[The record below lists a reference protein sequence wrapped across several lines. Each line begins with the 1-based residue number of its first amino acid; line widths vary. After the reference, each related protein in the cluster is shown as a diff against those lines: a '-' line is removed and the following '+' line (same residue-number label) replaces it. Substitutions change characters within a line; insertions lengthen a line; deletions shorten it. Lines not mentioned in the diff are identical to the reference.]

1 MTDDLL
7 YRLRGVMCG
16 DDPVIEEAASRIEEL
31 EKYQSIHSQ
40 CDKSSLEVEGKLVQR
55 LSLAHA
61 RIEKLEAALREL
73 STDWDCCAVSKNMK
87 LIARKALEG
96 KDESN

>member
-1 MTDDLL
+1 MKAEVHAIVTA
-7 YRLRGVMCG
+7 VN
-16 DDPVIEEAASRIEEL
+16 EL
-31 EKYQSIHSQ
+31 TRQMSV
-40 CDKSSLEVEGKLVQR
+40 D
-55 LSLAHA
+55 AD

-96 KDESN
+96 KDD